1 MWHFSSFQQH
11 NALKHKKKTFR
22 SWFFGLTCGLTAWVS
37 TAQPTPPLNP
47 NDFNGGQP
55 PLPPIGT
62 PVDPNLNRPPVEP
75 PPDFPSERPPHN
87 LAPCICGPLV
97 GNYRAGQIEI
107 WHVQAEGGPLE
118 LRLTTLTVN
127 SVDPQTTI
135 VDVYDRTN
143 LINSVTVAYT
153 GAEAAFN
160 GIGWEKF
167 ADVALGTH
175 PAGKSLRLEARNGGT
190 PMTQTHYWLK
200 LCGARWMAIDS
211 PSFHCLEEDHAAWRF
226 RVQAGEPLILDL
238 DNVGIPGPATDINWR
253 LIDPTGT
260 IISRGVQPI
269 VAGVEF
275 NLPTPMA
282 GLWTLEMKPVGGEHY
297 LIDKKGGA
305 DRHIYL
311 DWHTSQRG
319 RKRVEIVLDTLPALG
334 VPFDVELFRRRS
346 FGAGFTND
354 LIAKQISTNG
364 YADFKHLPNGFYD
377 VVVTPKDPGILPVPA
392 QLDLILCDQPV
403 TNRFIFN
410 RPPVGTP
417 PDFPSERPPHNL
429 APCICGPLVG
439 NYRAGQIE
447 IWHVQAEGGPL
458 ELRLTTLTVNSVDP
472 QTTIVD
478 VYDRTN
484 LINSVTVAYTGA
496 EAAFNGIGWEKF
508 ADVALG
514 THPAGKSLRLEAR
527 NGGTPMTQT
536 HYWLKLCGARWMAI
550 DSPSFHCL
558 EEDHAAWRFRVQAGE
573 PLILDL
579 DNVGIPGP
587 ATDINW
593 RLIDPTGTIISR
605 GVQPIV
611 AGVEFNLPTPM
622 AGLWTLEMK
631 PVGGEH
637 YLIDKKGG
645 ADRHIYL
652 DWHTSQRGRKRVEIV
667 LDTLPAL
674 GVPFDVELFRRRSF
688 GAGFT
693 NDLIAKQISTNGYA
707 DFKHLPNGFYDVVV
721 TPKDPGILPVPA
733 QLDLILCD
741 QPVTNRFI
749 FKGQKVEP
757 EINRPPSLEA
767 IAPKVVSEGATLALT
782 VVGSDLDV
790 PPQRLIYSLSTGPT
804 GLTVSGSG
812 ALAWTPTEA
821 QGPSVNTVRVKVSD
835 GAASVTNTFTVT
847 VTEVNVAPIFAV
859 VTPKTVAQLA
869 LLSVSLSASDTDLPL
884 QSLTYSLVSGEF
896 PTGMTLTGTTL
907 TWTPTEAQGPST
919 YSVAVKVSDGVASVT
934 NRFTVEVKP

>member
-1 MWHFSSFQQH
+1 MHV
-11 NALKHKKKTFR
+11 KPPKKTFR

-62 PVDPNLNRPPVEP
+62 PVDPDLNRPPVGT

-97 GNYRAGQIEI
+97 GNYRTGQIEI

-260 IISRGVQPI
+260 
-269 VAGVEF
+269 
-275 NLPTPMA
+275 L
-282 GLWTLEMKPVGGEHY
+282 
-297 LIDKKGGA
+297 
-305 DRHIYL
+305 
-311 DWHTSQRG
+311 
-319 RKRVEIVLDTLPALG
+319 
-334 VPFDVELFRRRS
+334 
-346 FGAGFTND
+346 
-354 LIAKQISTNG
+354 
-364 YADFKHLPNGFYD
+364 
-377 VVVTPKDPGILPVPA
+377 
-392 QLDLILCDQPV
+392 
-403 TNRFIFN
+403 
-410 RPPVGTP
+410 
-417 PDFPSERPPHNL
+417 
-429 APCICGPLVG
+429 
-439 NYRAGQIE
+439 
-447 IWHVQAEGGPL
+447 
-458 ELRLTTLTVNSVDP
+458 
-472 QTTIVD
+472 
-478 VYDRTN
+478 
-484 LINSVTVAYTGA
+484 
-496 EAAFNGIGWEKF
+496 
-508 ADVALG
+508 
-514 THPAGKSLRLEAR
+514 
-527 NGGTPMTQT
+527 
-536 HYWLKLCGARWMAI
+536 
-550 DSPSFHCL
+550 
-558 EEDHAAWRFRVQAGE
+558 
-573 PLILDL
+573 
-579 DNVGIPGP
+579 
-587 ATDINW
+587 
-593 RLIDPTGTIISR
+593 ISR

-782 VVGSDLDV
+782 LVGSDLDV

-804 GLTVSGSG
+804 GLTVSGRG

-835 GAASVTNTFTVT
+835 GAASVTNTFTVTVTEVNVAPIFAVVTPKTGAELVTLAVTLRATDNDVPARTLTYSLVSGPAGLKVSSSGALAWTPTEAQGPSVNTVRVKVSDGTASVTNTFTVTVTEVNMAPIFALVTPKTGAELATLAVTLRATDSDVPAQPLTYSLVSGPAGLKVSSSGALAWTPTEAQGPSVNIVRVKVSDGAASVTNTLTVT

-919 YSVAVKVSDGVASVT
+919 NSVAVKVSDGVASVT